1 MATIDRPELAIG
13 TDRLQDLATLSVS
26 CEVHFTEFEVN
37 AVNLLGLRY
46 RLHCRLFN
54 KDLWDVE
61 PVAVFDDRMFTREAG
76 ATVSQDERVVFDT
89 VRKMSDL
96 HIHVFS
102 KDELVAELRLEN
114 EETGEDVIGRTKVV
128 AVDLT

>member
-13 TDRLQDLATLSVS
+13 TDQLQDLVTLSVS

-54 KDLWDVE
+54 KDLWDIE
-61 PVAVFDDRMFTREAG
+61 PVAVFDDRMFTREGGSDGLARRARG
-76 ATVSQDERVVFDT
+76 LRHSQEDERPAH
-89 VRKMSDL
+89 S
-96 HIHVFS
+96 
-102 KDELVAELRLEN
+102 RL
-114 EETGEDVIGRTKVV
+114 
-128 AVDLT
+128 